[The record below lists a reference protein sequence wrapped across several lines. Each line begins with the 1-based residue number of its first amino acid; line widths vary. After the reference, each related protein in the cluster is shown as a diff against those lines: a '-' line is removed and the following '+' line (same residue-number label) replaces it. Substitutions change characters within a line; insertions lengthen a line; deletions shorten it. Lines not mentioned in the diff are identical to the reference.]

1 MTQISTAW
9 QHRLKSAQRDLISRC
24 GGIERAAEIT
34 SFAKSNVG
42 RWNNPTDPDLMP
54 INAVLALELD
64 AGVALVTAVMA
75 GLNGRRLMEPDSEGA
90 GPAAVFRHHAEAM
103 RAAGDLMA
111 AGAAAFADGKL
122 TPAEMA
128 IIDKAAGQVEATL
141 SELRKAIGH
150 GKAEG
155 GQVAILKAVDR

>member
-34 SFAKSNVG
+34 SFGKSNVG

-54 INAVLALELD
+54 LNAVLALEAD

-75 GLNGRRLMEPDSEGA
+75 GLNGRRLMEQDCEGA

-128 IIDKAAGQVEATL
+128 VIDKAACQVETTL
-141 SELRKAIGH
+141 AELRKAIGH

-155 GQVAILKAVDR
+155 GQVVSLKAGDR